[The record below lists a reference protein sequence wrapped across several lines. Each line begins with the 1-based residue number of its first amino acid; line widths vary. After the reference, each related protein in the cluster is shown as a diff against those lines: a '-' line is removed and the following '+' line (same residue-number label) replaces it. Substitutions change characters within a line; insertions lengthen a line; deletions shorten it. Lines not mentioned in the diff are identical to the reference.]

1 MPRFQSSKVSLFL
14 AWLGLTVLLLAAAA
28 PAGAQSPAMARLLGQ
43 IDQSLLLP
51 RGRNMQTVLRE
62 SLLDAAMLMGL
73 GLRSQSVYV
82 AQDPRLAQEMQLL
95 AMEAGE
101 ILGAAALQ
109 ANFHDPFSKQRVD
122 KNGLIQIMNASMAG
136 EFDAFLLNE
145 LKINP
150 QLALAPVWGVPAP
163 GQPPPAGAL
172 SAAPSPPVQAMPSGP
187 ASRPPATGGQ
197 GLIMKPPAAGVL
209 AGTPPPKPPAPA
221 GAQAPAGGARFADLI
236 ANNWADGLGFIYNFK
251 KSSGGYA
258 GTVSAP
264 GFVDDINRKASFK
277 YNLNFAGQSGT
288 QLHYRGTLTN
298 LRGTFPT
305 NAVIEPG
312 GKDAPLRMNLGGERL
327 QMKKGL
333 HFREDKSINLL
344 GVRAGQIKN
353 YEGSEGAEALLRAF
367 HDFCRSAAA
376 GMEIQGQR
384 MFQGNKP
391 GQPPGR

>member
-1 MPRFQSSKVSLFL
+1 MPRFQSSKVRLFL
-14 AWLGLTVLLLAAAA
+14 AGLGLTALLLAAAA

-51 RGRNMQTVLRE
+51 RGLNIDTLLRQ
-62 SLLDAAMLMGL
+62 SLIEAAVVMGL

-82 AQDPRLAQEMQLL
+82 AQDPMLSQEMQLL
-95 AMEAGE
+95 IMEAVE
-101 ILGAAALQ
+101 ILGAAAMQ
-109 ANFHDPFSKQRVD
+109 ANYQDPLSKEPVD
-122 KNGLIQIMNASMAG
+122 KNRLHQILNATMAG
-136 EFDAFLLNE
+136 HLDAFILNE
-145 LKINP
+145 LKLNP
-150 QLALAPVWGVPAP
+150 QPILAPVWGVPAP
-163 GQPPPAGAL
+163 GQPPPAGVF
-172 SAAPSPPVQAMPSGP
+172 SAPPGPPVQVFPSGP
-187 ASRPPATGGQ
+187 AGRPPATGGQ
-197 GLIMKPPAAGVL
+197 GLIGRPPGGGVP
-209 AGTPPPKPPAPA
+209 AGTPPPKTPAPT
-221 GAQAPAGGARFADLI
+221 GAQASAGGARFADLI

-264 GFVDDINRKASFK
+264 AFVDDVNRKALFK
-277 YNLNFAGQSGT
+277 YHLNFAGQSGT

-305 NAVIEPG
+305 TAVIEPG
-312 GKDAPLRMNLGGERL
+312 SKDAPLRMNLGGERL
-327 QMKKGL
+327 HMKKGL

-353 YEGSEGAEALLRAF
+353 YEGPEGAEALLRAF